1 MSERGQMSGH
11 VSASGSLL
19 QVRALSTVR
28 CRGWRHVSTE
38 PLVDVWVDYLRRA
51 ARQGHARTRTLG
63 RRSAN
68 SAAWR
73 RRPMAL
79 GEQLAAW
86 RSRSV
91 ARRISEVTPSRTR
104 LVLSM
109 GDRLRADIPSRL
121 LTSKLGQLALRLDGV
136 AKSSISAL
144 LG

>member
-1 MSERGQMSGH
+1 
-11 VSASGSLL
+11 
-19 QVRALSTVR
+19 
-28 CRGWRHVSTE
+28 
-38 PLVDVWVDYLRRA
+38 
-51 ARQGHARTRTLG
+51 
-63 RRSAN
+63 
-68 SAAWR
+68 
-73 RRPMAL
+73 MAL

-121 LTSKLGQLALRLDGV
+121 ITSILGQLALRLDGV